1 MNLPAALNLVEPL
14 DRQTLGERAYAKLA
28 DLLISGRLAPGE
40 KLSLRAA
47 ADVLGVSIMPVREAV
62 SRLVADKA
70 LEVTPNRAVRV
81 PLMSAAQFRDL
92 TKVRIAIEGHAA
104 AQAAHASRQGRPCVD
119 RARGSRPCGRK
130 AKLPAPDLPR
140 AVELNKT
147 FHFAVYE
154 AAHSPILVEIIRAL
168 WLKAGPVINLD
179 LRANPER
186 LAKGDAIKCHADVRK
201 AIVAGDGGAARD
213 GSRRRHQRR
222 GRFHSVS
229 RRSRR
234 LTIFSKRHLGAI
246 MDLDIKGLRV
256 LVTAGAGGIGLAIAR
271 RFAAEGA
278 KVHTCDVDEMA
289 LSALANSDP
298 TITVDTLRRL
308 RSRGGRETCSRTRW
322 QNSAASTC
330 WSTMPG
336 SPGRRRRSRR

>member
-1 MNLPAALNLVEPL
+1 LSATLNLVEPL
-14 DRQTLGERAYAKLA
+14 DRQTLGERAYARLA

-70 LEVTPNRAVRV
+70 LEVAPNRAVRV
-81 PLMSAAQFRDL
+81 PLMSAVQFSDL

-104 AQAAHASRQGRPCVD
+104 AQAAQHRDKDDLVSI
-119 RARGSRPCGRK
+119 ARSEEAMRMESK
-130 AKLPAPDLPR
+130 SPAPDLPR

-186 LAKGDAIKCHADVRK
+186 LAKGDAIRFHANVRK
-201 AIVAGDGGAARD
+201 AVAAGDPAAAQAGVAADISGAAE
-213 GSRRRHQRR
+213 
-222 GRFHSVS
+222 VI
-229 RRSRR
+229 
-234 LTIFSKRHLGAI
+234 L
-246 MDLDIKGLRV
+246 
-256 LVTAGAGGIGLAIAR
+256 
-271 RFAAEGA
+271 
-278 KVHTCDVDEMA
+278 
-289 LSALANSDP
+289 
-298 TITVDTLRRL
+298 
-308 RSRGGRETCSRTRW
+308 SRGGL
-322 QNSAASTC
+322 A
-330 WSTMPG
+330 G
-336 SPGRRRRSRR
+336 

>member
-1 MNLPAALNLVEPL
+1 VNLPAALNLVEPL
-14 DRQTLGERAYAKLA
+14 DRQTLGERAYAQLA
-28 DLLISGRLAPGE
+28 DLLMSGRLAPGE

-62 SRLVADKA
+62 SRLVADRA

-104 AQAAHASRQGRPCVD
+104 AEAALHRDNNDLVSIACAEAAM
-119 RARGSRPCGRK
+119 RAESES
-130 AKLPAPDLPR
+130 PAPDLPR

-186 LAKGDAIKCHADVRK
+186 LGKGAAIRCHANVRK
-201 AIVAGDGGAARD
+201 AIAEGDGAAARA
-213 GSRRRHQRR
+213 G
-222 GRFHSVS
+222 
-229 RRSRR
+229 
-234 LTIFSKRHLGAI
+234 IAA
-246 MDLDIKGLRV
+246 DI
-256 LVTAGAGGIGLAIAR
+256 TD
-271 RFAAEGA
+271 AA
-278 KVHTCDVDEMA
+278 DVI
-289 LSALANSDP
+289 L
-298 TITVDTLRRL
+298 
-308 RSRGGRETCSRTRW
+308 SRGGL
-322 QNSAASTC
+322 A
-330 WSTMPG
+330 G
-336 SPGRRRRSRR
+336 

>member
-1 MNLPAALNLVEPL
+1 LSATLNLVEPL
-14 DRQTLGERAYAKLA
+14 DRQTLGERAYARLA

-70 LEVTPNRAVRV
+70 LEVAPNRAVRV

-104 AQAAHASRQGRPCVD
+104 ARAAQHRDKDDLVSI
-119 RARGSRPCGRK
+119 ARSEEAMRMESK
-130 AKLPAPDLPR
+130 SPAPDLPR

-154 AAHSPILVEIIRAL
+154 AAHSPILVEIIRTL

-186 LAKGDAIKCHADVRK
+186 LAKGDAIRFHANVRK
-201 AIVAGDGGAARD
+201 AVAAGDPAAAQAGVAADISGAAE
-213 GSRRRHQRR
+213 
-222 GRFHSVS
+222 VI
-229 RRSRR
+229 
-234 LTIFSKRHLGAI
+234 L
-246 MDLDIKGLRV
+246 
-256 LVTAGAGGIGLAIAR
+256 
-271 RFAAEGA
+271 
-278 KVHTCDVDEMA
+278 
-289 LSALANSDP
+289 
-298 TITVDTLRRL
+298 
-308 RSRGGRETCSRTRW
+308 SRGGL
-322 QNSAASTC
+322 A
-330 WSTMPG
+330 G
-336 SPGRRRRSRR
+336 

>member
-92 TKVRIAIEGHAA
+92 TKVRVAIEGHAA
-104 AQAAHASRQGRPCVD
+104 AQAARHCGKSDLEAIA
-119 RARGSRPCGRK
+119 RAEAAMRGESE
-130 AKLPAPDLPR
+130 LPTPDLPR

-179 LRANPER
+179 LRANPDR
-186 LAKGDAIKCHADVRK
+186 LAKGDAIRFHADVRR
-201 AIVAGDGGAARD
+201 AIGAGNGEAAQVGIAADIRGAAD
-213 GSRRRHQRR
+213 
-222 GRFHSVS
+222 FI
-229 RRSRR
+229 
-234 LTIFSKRHLGAI
+234 L
-246 MDLDIKGLRV
+246 
-256 LVTAGAGGIGLAIAR
+256 
-271 RFAAEGA
+271 
-278 KVHTCDVDEMA
+278 
-289 LSALANSDP
+289 
-298 TITVDTLRRL
+298 
-308 RSRGGRETCSRTRW
+308 SRGGL
-322 QNSAASTC
+322 A
-330 WSTMPG
+330 G
-336 SPGRRRRSRR
+336 

>member
-1 MNLPAALNLVEPL
+1 LNLPAALNLEEPL
-14 DRQTLGERAYAKLA
+14 DRQTLGERAYGRLA

-81 PLMSAAQFRDL
+81 PLMSAEQFRDL

-104 AQAAHASRQGRPCVD
+104 AQAALCRDNDDLLSIAEAEEAMRAESEAAS
-119 RARGSRPCGRK
+119 
-130 AKLPAPDLPR
+130 PDLPR

-147 FHFAVYE
+147 FHFAVYD

-186 LAKGDAIKCHADVRK
+186 LARGDAILCHAEVRQ
-201 AIVAGDGGAARD
+201 AIASGNAGAAREGIAKD
-213 GSRRRHQRR
+213 IR
-222 GRFHSVS
+222 G
-229 RRSRR
+229 
-234 LTIFSKRHLGAI
+234 
-246 MDLDIKGLRV
+246 
-256 LVTAGAGGIGLAIAR
+256 
-271 RFAAEGA
+271 AA
-278 KVHTCDVDEMA
+278 DVI
-289 LSALANSDP
+289 L
-298 TITVDTLRRL
+298 
-308 RSRGGRETCSRTRW
+308 SRGGL
-322 QNSAASTC
+322 AD
-330 WSTMPG
+330 
-336 SPGRRRRSRR
+336 